1 MPPVLTEQGECQGP
15 DEQWGVTPRLGY
27 SRSMSPAETGPLGPA
42 LPVAT
47 LLDALGDAVLVT
59 DSRLTVMHWNAGMER
74 LTGVPRAAALGRSV
88 RGLAP
93 LLDAIGLAEQLELA
107 RRGEAR
113 ATAELPG
120 GPEGPRWIESRCLP
134 LGGPASGLGPAPAL
148 GAGPSAPPGPGAPE
162 GGALAAF
169 LAETTEER
177 RRTLFLRAMETIGR
191 SLTSSLD
198 LNEVLDT
205 IAGKALEVMA
215 AQSALVVSWDGQAP
229 EFEVLRAV
237 GRLSAEYATRGRI
250 PVAGGPISRAVLEG
264 RVVATANILA
274 DEHVWLAPERR
285 AQIEREGFKAVAAA
299 PLAGKGRI
307 HGALVVHYWT
317 ERTFSVEETTALGL
331 MGEQAALAIDNARL
345 YTDATRR
352 AERLGMLATLGQ
364 SITASLDTRDVM
376 ERTARGAAALR
387 AGALAA
393 VHVYDEA
400 ARALRF
406 AAWSSPEM
414 LHLPER
420 AQEGLP
426 GLVLEQ
432 RAPVLV
438 ADPRRH
444 ERTIAHDWWAR
455 RPGASY
461 YGVPILVGEGLVGV
475 LDYIV
480 PDGTPDAE
488 EQEALRL
495 LATQAGVAIRNA
507 QLYASARESLA
518 RLRDTQAQLV
528 QAGKMSALGQ
538 LVSGVAHELNNPLSV
553 IIGYGQLLLHRQVP
567 EPFRRPIELM
577 VGQAERMA
585 KIVRNLLYFARQ
597 RRPERVAVDLNQV
610 IEQTLGLRQHQ
621 LSVSGIAVERQFAP
635 DLPSVTGDA
644 QQLQQVFLNLILNA
658 EQAIT
663 GAGAAEPRGRHG
675 GRIVFRTEHA
685 GGRVL
690 AHVIDDGPGIP
701 PEVLP
706 RVFEPFFTTQEVGA
720 GTGLGLSVS
729 YGIVEEHGGRLS
741 VESRPGQTVFTL
753 DLPAGAAAEV
763 QPTAVRAVPAVS
775 GAGRGAL
782 VVEDEPGVAE
792 LVVTLLR
799 ENDWAVDLAPGGHAA
814 LELVRRRAYDLIVS
828 DIRMPQ
834 GGGEELY
841 RRLVDEAPALARRLI
856 FLTGDTANPK
866 AWAFLRE
873 CNVTV
878 IEKPFQPEAFLEAV
892 ARVAGNGGGAPR

>member
-1 MPPVLTEQGECQGP
+1 
-15 DEQWGVTPRLGY
+15 
-27 SRSMSPAETGPLGPA
+27 MSPAETGAPGPA
-42 LPVAT
+42 LPVAD
-47 LLDALGDAVLVT
+47 LLDGITAALLIADPDLRIV
-59 DSRLTVMHWNAGMER
+59 HWNAAMER
-74 LTGVPRAAALGRSV
+74 LTGVTRSAALGRPV

-93 LLDAIGLAEQLELA
+93 LLDAVGLEDQLRLA
-107 RRGEAR
+107 RSGEVR
-113 ATAELPG
+113 TTAELPRG
-120 GPEGPRWIESRCLP
+120 AEGPRWIDSRCLP
-134 LGGPASGLGPAPAL
+134 LVQEGRPA
-148 GAGPSAPPGPGAPE
+148 
-162 GGALAAF
+162 ALAAF
-169 LAETTEER
+169 LTETTEER
-177 RRTLFLRAMETIGR
+177 RRALLLRAMETIGR
-191 SLTSSLD
+191 SLVSSLD

-205 IAGKALEVMA
+205 IAGKAIEVMG

-229 EFEVLRAV
+229 EFRVLRAV
-237 GRLSAEYATRGRI
+237 GRLSAEYASRGRI

-264 RVVATANILA
+264 RVVTTANILT
-274 DEHVWLAPERR
+274 DPHVWFAPERR

-299 PLAGKGRI
+299 PLLAKGRI

-317 ERTFSVEETTALGL
+317 ERTFSAEETTALGL

-345 YTDATRR
+345 YADATRR
-352 AERLGMLATLGQ
+352 AERLGLLASLGQ

-376 ERTARGAAALR
+376 ERVARGAAQLR
-387 AGALAA
+387 AGAMAA

-400 ARALRF
+400 AGTLRF

-414 LHLPER
+414 LHLPTQ
-420 AQEGLP
+420 AHQGLP

-432 RAPVLV
+432 RTPVLV
-438 ADPRRH
+438 ADPQRH
-444 ERTIAHDWWAR
+444 ERTLAREWWAQ
-455 RPGASY
+455 RPEASY

-480 PDGTPDAE
+480 PGGPDAE

-507 QLYASARESLA
+507 ELYASARESLA
-518 RLRDTQAQLV
+518 RLKETQAQLV

-567 EPFRRPIELM
+567 EPFRRPVELM

-621 LSVSGIAVERQFAP
+621 LAVSGIAVETEFAP
-635 DLPSVTGDA
+635 DLPRVTGDA
-644 QQLQQVFLNLILNA
+644 QQLQQVFLNLLLNA

-663 GAGAAEPRGRHG
+663 GAGTADSRSRQG
-675 GRIVFRTEHA
+675 GHIVLRTEHA
-685 GGRVL
+685 GGRVR
-690 AHVIDDGPGIP
+690 AQVIDDGPGIP
-701 PEVLP
+701 AEVLP
-706 RVFEPFFTTQEVGA
+706 RVFEPFFTTKEVGA

-729 YGIVEEHGGRLS
+729 YGIVEQHGGRLG
-741 VESRPGQTVFTL
+741 VESRPGRTVFTL
-753 DLPAGAAAEV
+753 ELPAGAPAAS
-763 QPTAVRAVPAVS
+763 PAPS
-775 GAGRGAL
+775 AAPAPGALGRGRGAR

-799 ENDWAVDLAPGGHAA
+799 ENDWTVDLAPGGHAA
-814 LELVRRRAYDLIVS
+814 LELVRRRSYDLIVS
-828 DIRMPQ
+828 DMRMPQ

-841 RRLVDEAPALARRLI
+841 RRVLEEAPALARRFI

-873 CNVTV
+873 SNVPV
-878 IEKPFQPEAFLEAV
+878 IEKPFRAEAFLEAV
-892 ARVAGNGGGAPR
+892 ARVTGRDGWVAGGAGGDGRAAGG

>member
-1 MPPVLTEQGECQGP
+1 MNRAAPGAPGPTPPVA
-15 DEQWGVTPRLGY
+15 D
-27 SRSMSPAETGPLGPA
+27 
-42 LPVAT
+42 
-47 LLDALGDAVLVT
+47 LLDAVTTALLVT
-59 DSRLTVMHWNAGMER
+59 DPEHRVTYWNAGMER
-74 LTGVPRAAALGRSV
+74 LTGVPRAAALGRPV

-93 LLDAIGLAEQLELA
+93 LLDAVGLEDLLGRA
-107 RRGEAR
+107 RSGEVR

-134 LGGPASGLGPAPAL
+134 LGPGGRPEAL
-148 GAGPSAPPGPGAPE
+148 V
-162 GGALAAF
+162 AF
-169 LAETTEER
+169 LADTTEER
-177 RRTLFLRAMETIGR
+177 RRALFLRAMEVIGR

-229 EFEVLRAV
+229 EFRVLRAL
-237 GRLSAEYATRGRI
+237 GRLSGEYASRGRI
-250 PVAGGPISRAVLEG
+250 PVAGGPISQAVLEG
-264 RVVATANILA
+264 RVVTTANILA
-274 DEHVWLAPERR
+274 DQHVWLAPERR

-299 PLAGKGRI
+299 PLAGKGRV

-345 YTDATRR
+345 YADATRR
-352 AERLGMLATLGQ
+352 AERLGTLASLGQ
-364 SITASLDTRDVM
+364 SISASLDTRDVM
-376 ERTARGAAALR
+376 ERVARGAAALR

-393 VHVYDEA
+393 VHVYDESV
-400 ARALRF
+400 RALRF

-420 AQEGLP
+420 AHEGLP

-444 ERTIAHDWWAR
+444 ARTIAVEWWAK

-507 QLYASARESLA
+507 ELYASAQESLA
-518 RLRDTQAQLV
+518 RLRETQAQLV

-538 LVSGVAHELNNPLSV
+538 LVSGVAHEINNPLSV

-621 LSVSGIAVERQFAP
+621 LVVSGITVETDLAP
-635 DLPSVTGDA
+635 DLPAVTGDV
-644 QQLQQVFLNLILNA
+644 QQLQQVFLNLLLNA

-663 GAGAAEPRGRHG
+663 GVGVGLPRPRQG
-675 GRIVFRTEHA
+675 GRIVFRTERA
-685 GGRVL
+685 GDRVR

-706 RVFEPFFTTQEVGA
+706 RVFEPFFTTKEVGA

-729 YGIVEEHGGRLS
+729 YGIVEEHGGRLT
-741 VESRPGQTVFTL
+741 VESQPGRTVFTL
-753 DLPAGAAAEV
+753 ELPVGGAAETRPPAAG
-763 QPTAVRAVPAVS
+763 PPPRAR
-775 GAGRGAL
+775 GRGRGAL

-792 LVVTLLR
+792 FVVTLLR
-799 ENDWAVDLAPGGHAA
+799 DNDWAVDLAPGGHAA
-814 LELVRRRAYDLIVS
+814 LELVRQRAYDLIVS
-828 DIRMPQ
+828 DMRMPQ

-841 RRLVDEAPALARRLI
+841 RRLLVEAPALARRFI
-856 FLTGDTANPK
+856 FLTGDTANPQV
-866 AWAFLRE
+866 WAFLRE
-873 CNVTV
+873 HDVTV
-878 IEKPFQPEAFLEAV
+878 VEKPFRPEAFLEAV
-892 ARVAGNGGGAPR
+892 ARVAGGNGGGLPR